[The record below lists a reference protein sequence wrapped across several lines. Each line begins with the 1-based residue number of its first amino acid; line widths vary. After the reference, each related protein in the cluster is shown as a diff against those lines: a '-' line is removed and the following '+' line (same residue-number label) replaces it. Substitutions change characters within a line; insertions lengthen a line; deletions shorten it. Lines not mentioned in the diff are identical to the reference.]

1 MMLITCIFPGRR
13 EVYRG
18 LRSGEDVV
26 NEEKIMF
33 TVPISIQE
41 LLLKAVMVSGLCSA
55 SETKRDFVQRA
66 SR

>member
-1 MMLITCIFPGRR
+1 M
-13 EVYRG
+13 
-18 LRSGEDVV
+18 V